1 VDFSARWLGVA
12 CLRACLL
19 ALIACC
25 SSTAFPDV
33 PSVLSVT
40 LTFSNGGGDRLNN
53 GQVMIAGVDKDA
65 FSNTVKVRFRSDGV
79 SDYWIEWTQTQ
90 GSVREGLLFCSG
102 EGWQAQKSAR
112 FLESHLLL
120 PSSERGLF
128 TPCQNCADP
137 LKIIATC

>member
-1 VDFSARWLGVA
+1 M
-12 CLRACLL
+12 
-19 ALIACC
+19 
-25 SSTAFPDV
+25 
-33 PSVLSVT
+33 
-40 LTFSNGGGDRLNN
+40 NN

-65 FSNTVKVRFRSDGV
+65 FSDSVKVRFRSDGV

-102 EGWQAQKSAR
+102 EGGRPKKSAR

-128 TPCQNCADP
+128 TPCQNRADP
-137 LKIIATC
+137 LKIIATRYSTC